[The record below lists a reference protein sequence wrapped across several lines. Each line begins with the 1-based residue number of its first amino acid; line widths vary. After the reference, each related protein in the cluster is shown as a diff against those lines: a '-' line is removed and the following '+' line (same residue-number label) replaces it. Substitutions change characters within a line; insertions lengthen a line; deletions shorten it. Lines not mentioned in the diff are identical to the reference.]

1 MKGTYLGEFEEIVL
15 LAVAAL
21 QKEAY
26 GLAIKK
32 DLEEQTDRKI
42 TISAI
47 HAACNRMETKGYLV
61 AEFGE
66 KSERRGGKRRKIYAV
81 TMAGQEAMRRSQEL
95 RARLWQRIPAT
106 NFNPRLA

>member
-42 TISAI
+42 TIVPF
-47 HAACNRMETKGYLV
+47 M
-61 AEFGE
+61 
-66 KSERRGGKRRKIYAV
+66 
-81 TMAGQEAMRRSQEL
+81 
-95 RARLWQRIPAT
+95 
-106 NFNPRLA
+106 RLATVWKPRAT